1 MGNLSKE
8 SAMSNLQILANLI
21 NMADMMERELKL
33 QHLTT
38 SDKQVLS
45 AIVLL
50 SHDEGNNAHLN
61 DLKKHQLVSDIPLPS
76 LYKSLKHLIQV
87 GLIKKVGSERSGI
100 YHFLKT

>member
-1 MGNLSKE
+1 
-8 SAMSNLQILANLI
+8 MSNIQILANLI
-21 NMADMMERELKL
+21 QMADTMERELKL

-50 SHDEGNNAHLN
+50 SDDKSDNAHLD

-87 GLIKKVGSERSGI
+87 GLITKIGSERSGI

>member
-8 SAMSNLQILANLI
+8 SAMSNIQILANLI
-21 NMADMMERELKL
+21 QMADTMERELKL

-50 SHDEGNNAHLN
+50 SDDESDNAHLD

-87 GLIKKVGSERSGI
+87 GLITKIGSERSGI
-100 YHFLKT
+100 YQLHKI

>member
-1 MGNLSKE
+1 
-8 SAMSNLQILANLI
+8 MSNIKMLADLVQMTNTL
-21 NMADMMERELKL
+21 ERELNL

-38 SDKQVLS
+38 NDKQVLS

-50 SHDEGNNAHLN
+50 SDDEGDNAHLD

-87 GLIKKVGSERSGI
+87 GLITKIGSERSGI

>member
-1 MGNLSKE
+1 
-8 SAMSNLQILANLI
+8 MSNIQILANLI
-21 NMADMMERELKL
+21 QMVDTMERELRL

-45 AIVLL
+45 AIILL
-50 SHDEGNNAHLN
+50 SDDEGDNAHL
-61 DLKKHQLVSDIPLPS
+61 DALKKHQLVSDIPLPS

-87 GLIKKVGSERSGI
+87 GLITKIGSERSGI

>member
-1 MGNLSKE
+1 
-8 SAMSNLQILANLI
+8 MSNVQILANLI
-21 NMADMMERELKL
+21 QMADTMERELKL

-50 SHDEGNNAHLN
+50 SYDEGNNAHLN

-76 LYKSLKHLIQV
+76 VYKSLKHLIQV
-87 GLIKKVGSERSGI
+87 GLVTKIGSERSGI
-100 YHFLKT
+100 YQLHKI

>member
-21 NMADMMERELKL
+21 NMADTMERELKL

-50 SHDEGNNAHLN
+50 SDDKSDNAHLD

-87 GLIKKVGSERSGI
+87 GLITKIGSERSGI
-100 YHFLKT
+100 YQLRKI

>member
-1 MGNLSKE
+1 
-8 SAMSNLQILANLI
+8 MSNINILADLVQMTNTL
-21 NMADMMERELKL
+21 ERELNL

-50 SHDEGNNAHLN
+50 SDNEGDNAHLD

-87 GLIKKVGSERSGI
+87 GLVRKIGTQRSGI
-100 YHFLKT
+100 YQLLKI

>member
-1 MGNLSKE
+1 
-8 SAMSNLQILANLI
+8 MSNIKILADLVQMTNTL
-21 NMADMMERELKL
+21 ERELNL

-50 SHDEGNNAHLN
+50 SKNEGVDTHLN
-61 DLKKHQLVSDIPLPS
+61 DLKNHQLIRDIPLPT

-87 GLIKKVGSERSGI
+87 GLVTKIGTERSGI
-100 YHFLKT
+100 YQLLKI

>member
-1 MGNLSKE
+1 
-8 SAMSNLQILANLI
+8 MSSIQILANLI
-21 NMADMMERELKL
+21 QMADMMERELKL

-76 LYKSLKHLIQV
+76 VYKSLKHLIQV
-87 GLIKKVGSERSGI
+87 GLVTKIGSERSGI
-100 YHFLKT
+100 YRFLKT